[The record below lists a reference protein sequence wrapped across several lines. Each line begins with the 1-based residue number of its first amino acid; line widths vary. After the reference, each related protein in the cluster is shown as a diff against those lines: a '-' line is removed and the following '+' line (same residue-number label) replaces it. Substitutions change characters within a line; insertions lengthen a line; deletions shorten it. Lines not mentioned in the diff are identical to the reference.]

1 MEESFDCRDVASRR
15 AEDRDRET
23 ADELVSVVV
32 VVVVE
37 KTSLARC
44 VLNLRVR
51 IVPALLESTVD
62 KKLEIIFLS
71 FVKKGYLILLNF
83 TSVNENISSYQ

>member
-1 MEESFDCRDVASRR
+1 MEESFDCRDATSPR

-23 ADELVSVVV
+23 EDELVSVVV
-32 VVVVE
+32 VVVG
-37 KTSLARC
+37 KRSLARC

-51 IVPALLESTVD
+51 IVPALLESTDD

-71 FVKKGYLILLNF
+71 FVKKDYLILLNI
-83 TSVNENISSYQ
+83 TSVNENFSSYQ